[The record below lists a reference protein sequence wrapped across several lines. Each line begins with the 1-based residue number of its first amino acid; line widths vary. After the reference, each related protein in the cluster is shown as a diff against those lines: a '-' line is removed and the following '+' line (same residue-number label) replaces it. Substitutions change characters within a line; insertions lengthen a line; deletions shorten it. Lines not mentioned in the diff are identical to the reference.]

1 MTDKRWIDETLHD
14 DTGVRF
20 SLRADKILFEDK
32 TEHQHMVLFDNPLFG
47 RVLMLD
53 GATQVTSQDEF
64 IYHEM
69 MVHVPLFAHGAAQD
83 CLIIG
88 GGDGGMAEEALK
100 HATVKSLTQVEIDPA
115 VVAFSKEHFQ
125 SFNKNCFDD
134 PRMTLVIDDGM
145 RFVQETDA
153 RFDVIMVD
161 STDPV
166 GPAAVLFSKA
176 FYAACQRCLKPGGVL
191 VTQNGSPFFQPEE
204 LTTSTS
210 YFSALFADSGCYLS
224 NVPTYIGG
232 VFAHGWATDNLAL
245 RQVTLE
251 TLNDRFAKAGFDTD
265 YYTPKVHQAAFALPR
280 YVERLI
286 TKS

>member
-1 MTDKRWIDETLHD
+1 MTTKRWIDETLHE

-20 SLRADKILFEDK
+20 SLRADRILYEDK
-32 TEHQHMVLFDNPLFG
+32 TEHQHMVLFENPLFG
-47 RVLMLD
+47 RVLTLD
-53 GATQVTSQDEF
+53 GAIQVTSQDEF

-69 MVHVPLFAHGAAQD
+69 MVHVPLFAHGAAHD

-100 HATVKSLTQVEIDPA
+100 HPALKSLTQVEIDPD
-115 VVAFSKEHFQ
+115 VVRFSKEHFGA
-125 SFNKNCFDD
+125 FNRNCFDD

-145 RFVQETDA
+145 RYVRETDA

-176 FYAACQRCLKPGGVL
+176 FYAACRRCLKPGGVL

-204 LTTSTS
+204 LTVSTT
-210 YFSALFADSGCYLS
+210 YFSELFSDFGCYLS

-232 VFAHGWATDNLAL
+232 VFAHGWATDDVNL
-245 RQVTLE
+245 RHVTLQ
-251 TLNDRFAKAGFDTD
+251 TLTERADKARFHTD
-265 YYTPKVHQAAFALPR
+265 YYTPEVHKAAFALPG
-280 YVERLI
+280 YVKRLI
-286 TKS
+286 ATA